1 MRNQVLTGDVLIAGL
16 GEDTTVV
23 GRACCYPSDLPPAI
37 NKADCFRLRCHS
49 TQALNTFV
57 MFFLNTTAA
66 RRQVRR
72 FEQGVTR
79 RRINT
84 GNIKKVIV
92 GLPSSPKQKLIVQLL
107 ADAGAQIEASNGH
120 LAKLRQQKQGLMQDL
135 LTGSIPVNTAEAV

>member
-1 MRNQVLTGDVLIAGL
+1 
-16 GEDTTVV
+16 
-23 GRACCYPSDLPPAI
+23 
-37 NKADCFRLRCHS
+37 
-49 TQALNTFV
+49 

-92 GLPSSPKQKLIVQLL
+92 GLPSSPEQKLIVQLL

-135 LTGSIPVNTAEAV
+135 LTGRVPVNTAEAV